1 MTDDAKTHFG
11 YTNVSP
17 EEKTQR
23 VRQVFESVADN
34 YDVMNDLMSFGLHRI
49 WKKFT
54 LQIAAVRPKQKILDL
69 AGGTGDLAAELHKC
83 VGTQGQIILCDINA
97 SMLARGRERMIDR
110 GLIKNLNYVQAN
122 AEELPFADN
131 SFDCITMAFGL
142 RNVTYK
148 EKCLASAYSKLKPAG
163 KFIVLEFSKPN
174 SWLKPAYDMYSF
186 SILPRLGEW
195 VAKDEES
202 YRYLAESIRM
212 HPGQEELKQMFH
224 DAGFD
229 RCKYVNMSGGI
240 VAAHIGYKY

>member
-1 MTDDAKTHFG
+1 MTDDEKTHFG

-54 LQIAAVRPKQKILDL
+54 LQIAAARPNQKILDL

-83 VGTQGQIILCDINA
+83 VGNQGQIILCDINS

-163 KFIVLEFSKPN
+163 KFIVLEFSKPD